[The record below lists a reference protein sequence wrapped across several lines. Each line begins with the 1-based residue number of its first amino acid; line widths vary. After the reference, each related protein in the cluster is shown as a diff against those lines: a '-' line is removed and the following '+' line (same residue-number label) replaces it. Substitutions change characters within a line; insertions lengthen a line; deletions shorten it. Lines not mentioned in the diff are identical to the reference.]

1 MRRLLCVL
9 IMCLVASAAVFA
21 DKCEQIVLTA
31 ISSTEEMAMFTYQKG
46 EVPEDDFIECCSNY
60 LFDGQDNLSLR
71 TDAKGN
77 SEPAFVEM
85 YCEYISYLGAYI
97 AQGGNFHNTVICG
110 KTIITAYKIE
120 YVPGVAIRIVD
131 N

>member
-1 MRRLLCVL
+1 MRRLCVL
-9 IMCLVASAAVFA
+9 VMCLFVSAAVFA
-21 DKCEQIVLTA
+21 DKYEQIVLTA
-31 ISSTEEMAMFTYQKG
+31 ISLNEDMVMFTYQKG
-46 EVPEDDFIECCSNY
+46 EVPEDDFISCCSNY

-71 TDAKGN
+71 TDATGN

-110 KTIITAYKIE
+110 KTIVTAYKIE
-120 YVPGVAIRIVD
+120 LGDSIRILD
-131 N
+131 